1 MTPNISDI
9 LRNARTIAIV
19 GISSKPHRASFQ
31 VAEYLQNAGYRII
44 PINPRD
50 AGKQILGETC
60 YASLNDFN
68 DATGEHIDIVDC
80 FRKSEDIPPIVEQA
94 IAVKAGCVW
103 MQLDIENDDAKQQA
117 EAAGIAVVMNRCT
130 KIDHRMLGL

>member
-31 VAEYLQNAGYRII
+31 VAEYLQNAGYRIV

-60 YASLNDFN
+60 YASLTDFYE
-68 DATGEHIDIVDC
+68 ATKQHIDIVDC